1 MREFILFCSIFVGNW
16 NWERATKIRLS
27 TTEGRRHR
35 WWTWKYF
42 RSDGLGSCS
51 WENGPDDLGSPQQAP
66 CRIDEVIFAANFI
79 EHLDWGRIE
88 ISCIFKPFLAIPCW
102 TPRQNPNT
110 FPSRVEYMG
119 IEKGKNVNPT
129 FETHGKMQSICQ
141 HWAAV
146 LFWRMM
152 CVDLK
157 RRYQKWHLIAAN
169 RQTTTHLTI
178 LNACLVK
185 WVLACF
191 WFNLWQSVTQ

>member
-27 TTEGRRHR
+27 TGDEHGNIFDPMVLVLVAEKRRKWAWRPKLPSLLPNKLHVGSMR
-35 WWTWKYF
+35 WFSRQILLSIWIGAELRSFAFSSHFWPF
-42 RSDGLGSCS
+42 RAGL
-51 WENGPDDLGSPQQAP
+51 L
-66 CRIDEVIFAANFI
+66 
-79 EHLDWGRIE
+79 GRIP
-88 ISCIFKPFLAIPCW
+88 ILFHRLFS
-102 TPRQNPNT
+102 
-110 FPSRVEYMG
+110 MG